1 MSEDRIDL
9 RAILWVAVVL
19 IVTLVLVGAAAYW
32 LWSDQLPAPWRDE
45 PNTKLDF
52 KTEGPLLDS
61 APQPGRA
68 AYEKEKQ
75 RLLDSWQWIDRDAGI
90 ARIPIEQAMALLAQQ
105 QASKTGQASAQRR
118 SP

>member
-1 MSEDRIDL
+1 MSEDRIHL
-9 RAILWVAVVL
+9 RAILWVAVALVL
-19 IVTLVLVGAAAYW
+19 MLVLVGAAAYW

-52 KTEGPLLDS
+52 KTAGPLLDS

-68 AYEKEKQ
+68 AYEAEKQ

-90 ARIPIEQAMALLAQQ
+90 ARIPIEQAMALLVQQ
-105 QASKTGQASAQRR
+105 QANKIGQASAQRR